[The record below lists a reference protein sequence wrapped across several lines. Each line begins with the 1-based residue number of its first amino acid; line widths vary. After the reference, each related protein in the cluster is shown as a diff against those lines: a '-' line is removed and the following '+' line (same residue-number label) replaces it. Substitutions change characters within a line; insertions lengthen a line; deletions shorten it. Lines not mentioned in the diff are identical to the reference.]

1 MQIDFDVFLQIL
13 KKKTKPIRPIT
24 PSKNFFCIVSAAW
37 LHFTWSIYCASKS
50 EKRVDNQYLHVQT
63 KTLPMFFSE
72 NFLDSFFKCI
82 VSWLCGKCIVRQSSA
97 KFDKVD
103 MFSKQAIKKQSWQ
116 SWCIFL
122 SIFKNIMQSKVGK
135 VEMWIHYS
143 RQSWQSSDFYISNN
157 GQSS

>member
-1 MQIDFDVFLQIL
+1 MVYRLFRRNSYWVKFVFLKIFVL
-13 KKKTKPIRPIT
+13 LLR
-24 PSKNFFCIVSAAW
+24 
-37 LHFTWSIYCASKS
+37 
-50 EKRVDNQYLHVQT
+50 
-63 KTLPMFFSE
+63 
-72 NFLDSFFKCI
+72 
-82 VSWLCGKCIVRQSSA
+82 LCGKCIVGQSSA

-157 GQSS
+157 GQSSYPRQSWQSWKYFWANLASLYNWQSWQSSNPRQS

>member
-1 MQIDFDVFLQIL
+1 MW
-13 KKKTKPIRPIT
+13 
-24 PSKNFFCIVSAAW
+24 IVLSINNSRYQSW
-37 LHFTWSIYCASKS
+37 QVSVLIWSIELSISYVSLKS
-50 EKRVDNQYLHVQT
+50 DNITCVEMSYVLAYRIELVNERV
-63 KTLPMFFSE
+63 
-72 NFLDSFFKCI
+72 
-82 VSWLCGKCIVRQSSA
+82 CGKCIVGQSSA

>member
-1 MQIDFDVFLQIL
+1 MNGWNDFLIPWTTRKISTKLIQTKSYE
-13 KKKTKPIRPIT
+13 KKVLTSWT
-24 PSKNFFCIVSAAW
+24 
-37 LHFTWSIYCASKS
+37 YCAFCMKKIDWKMKS
-50 EKRVDNQYLHVQT
+50 YH
-63 KTLPMFFSE
+63 
-72 NFLDSFFKCI
+72 FLSGLALN
-82 VSWLCGKCIVRQSSA
+82 WLCGKCIVGQSSA

>member
-1 MQIDFDVFLQIL
+1 MQIWKACGSLFTHSYCS
-13 KKKTKPIRPIT
+13 TK
-24 PSKNFFCIVSAAW
+24 
-37 LHFTWSIYCASKS
+37 L
-50 EKRVDNQYLHVQT
+50 QYLCVT
-63 KTLPMFFSE
+63 VKVLLYIWNSGWK
-72 NFLDSFFKCI
+72 FKHKYR
-82 VSWLCGKCIVRQSSA
+82 LCGKCIVGQSSA

-157 GQSS
+157 GQSSYPRQSWQSWEYFWTNLASL

>member
-1 MQIDFDVFLQIL
+1 
-13 KKKTKPIRPIT
+13 
-24 PSKNFFCIVSAAW
+24 
-37 LHFTWSIYCASKS
+37 
-50 EKRVDNQYLHVQT
+50 
-63 KTLPMFFSE
+63 MFYS
-72 NFLDSFFKCI
+72 LTYK
-82 VSWLCGKCIVRQSSA
+82 WLCGKCIVGQSSA

-143 RQSWQSSDFYISNN
+143 RQSWQSSDLYISNN
-157 GQSS
+157 GQSSYPRQSWQSWKYFWTNLASLYNRQSWQSSDITFLIMGKVQTQGKVSKVENTFGLFSFFLD